1 MVIKEIFKYR
11 IQITL
16 KVVTASAVLLSL
28 LFSLLL
34 LSPAILYSQDTSRA
48 DRNINKI
55 DLVKSDPRGK
65 SILPHRLVPVAG
77 TKVENYEDSLA
88 RAQFSI
94 SKTITN
100 HRVGNIAMALFY
112 IHDAILY
119 CPPKEIR
126 TYTIAHSYYAIIQ
139 IKLGNYSTSVNALNM
154 CDSTYQKMG
163 DLNLMAFHSNN
174 MGLFY
179 RKFKTKPLA
188 EEYFSRAYNIAKA
201 VDDKEIIA
209 LSLNNLSQGT
219 ASIEKRESY
228 LKEAIDINK
237 QSGNSYNLAENYLN
251 ISKIYLTSGRYRDA
265 MRFVDLTTSIS
276 QESSYNELL
285 FNSYELRSEIYAAM
299 GNYRQAYESNRKMSE
314 IKERI
319 EGVQSIGDVESIIQG
334 RILSKKNFELNLQKK
349 ELDIKKLNQTL
360 IVTLSL
366 LVISVLLLLYIYY
379 FINSRRKLQCLE
391 SKHMLMEQQ
400 KQYVESE
407 LVNIATYLS
416 SRNELLDNIQA
427 SLTKTYKLPEKEI
440 LTEIRKINLHIRNLQ
455 SKNSDVE
462 SVLMK
467 IGKIN
472 EGFIARLTQDH
483 PDLTKNDKNIALFLR
498 ANLSTKQIATL
509 MDCSPKSVNMA
520 RYRMRTHLSLSSD
533 TNLVEYLKSL

>member
-1 MVIKEIFKYR
+1 MVNKETLSFK
-11 IQITL
+11 IQITRRKL
-16 KVVTASAVLLSL
+16 IYFALF
-28 LFSLLL
+28 FSLLL
-34 LSPAILYSQDTSRA
+34 TAISLSPSVVFSQDTSRA

-55 DLVKSDPRGK
+55 DLIKSDPRGR
-65 SILPHRLVPVAG
+65 SILPQRLLPTAG
-77 TKVENYEDSLA
+77 TNVENYEDSLA
-88 RAQFSI
+88 RAQSSI

-100 HRVGNIAMALFY
+100 LRVGNIAMALY
-112 IHDAILY
+112 NIHDAILY

-154 CDSTYQKMG
+154 CDTIYQKMG

-179 RKFKTKPLA
+179 RRFKTKPLA

-209 LSLNNLSQGT
+209 TSLNNLSQGT
-219 ASIEKRESY
+219 ATIEKRESY
-228 LKEAIDINK
+228 LREAIDINK
-237 QSGNSYNLAENYLN
+237 QSGNSYNLADNYLN
-251 ISKIYLTSGRYRDA
+251 YAKIYLVSGRYRDA
-265 MRFVDLTTSIS
+265 MLFVDMTTSIS
-276 QESSYNELL
+276 QESGYNELL

-314 IKERI
+314 IKEKI
-319 EGVQSIGDVESIIQG
+319 EGIQSIGDVENIIQN

-360 IVTLSL
+360 IVTISL
-366 LVISVLLLLYIYY
+366 LVITLLLLLYIYF

-391 SKHMLMEQQ
+391 AKHLLFEQE
-400 KQYVESE
+400 KRYADSE

-416 SRNELLDNIQA
+416 SRNELLDNIQS
-427 SLTKTYKLPEKEI
+427 SLAKTYKLPEKEI
-440 LTEIRKINLHIRNLQ
+440 LSEIRKINLHIRNLQ
-455 SKNSDVE
+455 TKNSDVE
-462 SVLMK
+462 SVMVK
-467 IGKIN
+467 IEKIN
-472 EGFIARLTQDH
+472 EEFIAKISENH

-520 RYRMRTHLSLSSD
+520 RYRMRTHLNLNSD
-533 TNLVEYLKSL
+533 INLVEYLKSL

>member
-1 MVIKEIFKYR
+1 MFSVI
-11 IQITL
+11 
-16 KVVTASAVLLSL
+16 
-28 LFSLLL
+28 L
-34 LSPAILYSQDTSRA
+34 LSPGALYSQDTSRA

-55 DLVKSDPRGK
+55 DLVKSDPRGR
-65 SILPHRLVPVAG
+65 SMLPQRLLPTAG
-77 TKVENYEDSLA
+77 INVENYKDSLA
-88 RAQFSI
+88 RAQSSV

-100 HRVGNIAMALFY
+100 LRVGNIAMALFY

-119 CPPKEIR
+119 CPGKEIR

-139 IKLGNYSTSVNALNM
+139 IKLGNYSTAVNALNM
-154 CDSTYQKMG
+154 CDTTYQKMG

-237 QSGNSYNLAENYLN
+237 QIGNSYNLAENYLN
-251 ISKIYLTSGRYRDA
+251 YAKIYLISGRYPDA
-265 MRFVDLTTSIS
+265 MRFVDMTTSIS

-314 IKERI
+314 IKEKI
-319 EGVQSIGDVESIIQG
+319 EGIQSIGDVENIIQN

-360 IVTLSL
+360 IVTISL
-366 LVISVLLLLYIYY
+366 LVITLLLLLYIYF

-391 SKHMLMEQQ
+391 SKHLLIEQE
-400 KQYVESE
+400 KRYADSE

-416 SRNELLDNIQA
+416 SRNELLDNIQS
-427 SLTKTYKLPEKEI
+427 SLAKTYKLPEKEI
-440 LTEIRKINLHIRNLQ
+440 ISEIRKINLHIRNLQ
-455 SKNSDVE
+455 TKNSDVE
-462 SVLMK
+462 SVMVK

-472 EGFIARLTQDH
+472 EDFISKISDNH

-520 RYRMRTHLSLSSD
+520 RYRMRTHLNLNSD
-533 TNLVEYLKSL
+533 INLVEYLKSL

>member
-1 MVIKEIFKYR
+1 M
-11 IQITL
+11 
-16 KVVTASAVLLSL
+16 
-28 LFSLLL
+28 
-34 LSPAILYSQDTSRA
+34 
-48 DRNINKI
+48 
-55 DLVKSDPRGK
+55 
-65 SILPHRLVPVAG
+65 PVAG
-77 TKVENYEDSLA
+77 TKVENYEDSIA

-100 HRVGNIAMALFY
+100 LRVGNIAMALFY

-119 CPPKEIR
+119 CPVKEIR
-126 TYTIAHSYYAIIQ
+126 TATIAQSYYAIIQ

-179 RKFKTKPLA
+179 RRFKTKELA
-188 EEYFSRAYNIAKA
+188 DEFFNRAYNIAKA
-201 VDDKEIIA
+201 VDDKEIAA
-209 LSLNNLSQGT
+209 LGLNNLSQGT

-237 QSGNSYNLAENYLN
+237 QSGNSYNLAENFLN
-251 ISKIYLTSGRYRDA
+251 ISRIYLTSGRYRDA
-265 MRFVDLTTSIS
+265 MQFIDLTTSIS
-276 QESSYNELL
+276 RESGYNELL
-285 FNSYELRSEIYAAM
+285 YNSYEIRSEIFAAM
-299 GNYRQAYESNRKMSE
+299 GNFRQAYESNRKMSE

-334 RILSKKNFELNLQKK
+334 RILSKKNFELSLQKK
-349 ELDIKKLNQTL
+349 ELDIKKLNLTL

-467 IGKIN
+467 IEKIN
-472 EGFIARLTQDH
+472 EGFIARLSQNH

-520 RYRMRTHLSLSSD
+520 RYRMRTHLSLNSD

>member
-1 MVIKEIFKYR
+1 MGIKEIFKYR

-34 LSPAILYSQDTSRA
+34 LSPGLLYSQDTSRA

-65 SILPHRLVPVAG
+65 STLPQRIVPVAG
-77 TKVENYEDSLA
+77 TKVENYEDSIA

-100 HRVGNIAMALFY
+100 LRVGNIAMALFY

-119 CPPKEIR
+119 CPVKEIR
-126 TYTIAHSYYAIIQ
+126 TATIAQSYYAIIQ

-179 RKFKTKPLA
+179 RRFKTKELA
-188 EEYFSRAYNIAKA
+188 DEFFNRAYNIAKA
-201 VDDKEIIA
+201 VDDKEIAA
-209 LSLNNLSQGT
+209 LGLNNLSQGT

-237 QSGNSYNLAENYLN
+237 QSGNSYNLAENFLN
-251 ISKIYLTSGRYRDA
+251 ISRIYLTSGRYRDA
-265 MRFVDLTTSIS
+265 MQFIDLTTSIS
-276 QESSYNELL
+276 RESGYNELL
-285 FNSYELRSEIYAAM
+285 YNSYEIRSEIFAAM
-299 GNYRQAYESNRKMSE
+299 GNFRQAYESNRKMSE

-334 RILSKKNFELNLQKK
+334 RILSKKNFELSLQKK
-349 ELDIKKLNQTL
+349 ELDIKKLNLTL

-467 IGKIN
+467 IEKIN
-472 EGFIARLTQDH
+472 EGFIARLSQNH

-520 RYRMRTHLSLSSD
+520 RYRMRTHLSLNSD

>member
-1 MVIKEIFKYR
+1 MGIKEIFKSR

-16 KVVTASAVLLSL
+16 KVVTAFAVLLSL

-34 LSPAILYSQDTSRA
+34 ISPDLLYSQDTSRA

-55 DLVKSDPRGK
+55 DLIKSDPRGK
-65 SILPHRLVPVAG
+65 STLPQRIVPVAG
-77 TKVENYEDSLA
+77 TKVENYEDSIA

-100 HRVGNIAMALFY
+100 LRVGNIAMALFY

-119 CPPKEIR
+119 CPVKEIR
-126 TYTIAHSYYAIIQ
+126 TATIAQSYYAIIQ

-179 RKFKTKPLA
+179 RRFKTKELA
-188 EEYFSRAYNIAKA
+188 DEFFNRAYNIAKA
-201 VDDKEIIA
+201 VDDKEIAA

-251 ISKIYLTSGRYRDA
+251 ISRIYLTSGRYRDA
-265 MRFVDLTTSIS
+265 MQFIDLTTSIS
-276 QESSYNELL
+276 RESGYNELL
-285 FNSYELRSEIYAAM
+285 YNSYEIRSEIFAAM
-299 GNYRQAYESNRKMSE
+299 GNFRQAYESNRKMSE

-334 RILSKKNFELNLQKK
+334 RILSKKNFELSLQKK
-349 ELDIKKLNQTL
+349 ELDIKKLNLTL
-360 IVTLSL
+360 IVTISL
-366 LVISVLLLLYIYY
+366 LVISLLLLLYIYY
-379 FINSRRKLQCLE
+379 FINNRRKLQCLE

-467 IGKIN
+467 IEKIN
-472 EGFIARLTQDH
+472 EGFIARLSQNH

-520 RYRMRTHLSLSSD
+520 RYRMRTHLSLNSD

>member
-1 MVIKEIFKYR
+1 MVIKEIFNSR

-34 LSPAILYSQDTSRA
+34 LSPSLLYSQDTSRA

-55 DLVKSDPRGK
+55 DLIKSDPRGK
-65 SILPHRLVPVAG
+65 STLPQRIVPVAG
-77 TKVENYEDSLA
+77 TKVENYEDSIA

-100 HRVGNIAMALFY
+100 LRVGNIAMALFY

-119 CPPKEIR
+119 CPVKEIR
-126 TYTIAHSYYAIIQ
+126 TATIAQSYYAIIQ

-179 RKFKTKPLA
+179 RRFKTKELA
-188 EEYFSRAYNIAKA
+188 DEFFNRAYNIAKA
-201 VDDKEIIA
+201 VDDKEIAA

-251 ISKIYLTSGRYRDA
+251 ISRIYLTSGRYRDA
-265 MRFVDLTTSIS
+265 MQFIDLTTSIS
-276 QESSYNELL
+276 RESGYNELL
-285 FNSYELRSEIYAAM
+285 YNSYEIRSEIFAAM
-299 GNYRQAYESNRKMSE
+299 GNYKQAYESNRKMSE

-349 ELDIKKLNQTL
+349 ELDIKKLNLTL
-360 IVTLSL
+360 IVTISL
-366 LVISVLLLLYIYY
+366 LVISLLLLLYIYY

-416 SRNELLDNIQA
+416 SRNELLENIQA

-462 SVLMK
+462 SVLLK
-467 IGKIN
+467 IEKIN
-472 EGFIARLTQDH
+472 EGFIARLSQNH

-520 RYRMRTHLSLSSD
+520 RYRMRTHLSLNSD

>member
-1 MVIKEIFKYR
+1 MGIKEIFKSR

-16 KVVTASAVLLSL
+16 KVVTAFAVLLSL

-34 LSPAILYSQDTSRA
+34 ISPDLLYSQDTSRA

-55 DLVKSDPRGK
+55 DLIKSDPRGK
-65 SILPHRLVPVAG
+65 STLPQRIVPVAG
-77 TKVENYEDSLA
+77 TKVENYEDSIA

-100 HRVGNIAMALFY
+100 LRVGNIAMALFY

-119 CPPKEIR
+119 CPVKEIR
-126 TYTIAHSYYAIIQ
+126 TATIAQSYYAIIQ

-179 RKFKTKPLA
+179 RRFKTKELA
-188 EEYFSRAYNIAKA
+188 DEFFNRAYNIAKA
-201 VDDKEIIA
+201 VDDKEIAA
-209 LSLNNLSQGT
+209 LSLNNLSQGA
-219 ASIEKRESY
+219 ASVEKRESY

-265 MRFVDLTTSIS
+265 MQFIDLTTSIS
-276 QESSYNELL
+276 LESGYNELL
-285 FNSYELRSEIYAAM
+285 YNSYEIRSEIFAAM

-349 ELDIKKLNQTL
+349 ELDIKKLNLTL
-360 IVTLSL
+360 IVALSL

-440 LTEIRKINLHIRNLQ
+440 HTEIRKINLHIRNLQ

-520 RYRMRTHLSLSSD
+520 RYRMRTHLSLNSD

>member
-1 MVIKEIFKYR
+1 MGIKEIFKNR
-11 IQITL
+11 IQITI
-16 KVVTASAVLLSL
+16 KVVTGSAVLLSL
-28 LFSLLL
+28 MFSVIL
-34 LSPAILYSQDTSRA
+34 LSPGALYSQDTSRA

-55 DLVKSDPRGK
+55 DLVKSDPRGR
-65 SILPHRLVPVAG
+65 SMLPQRLLPTAG
-77 TKVENYEDSLA
+77 INVENYKDSLA
-88 RAQFSI
+88 RAQSSV

-100 HRVGNIAMALFY
+100 LRVGNIAMALFY

-119 CPPKEIR
+119 CPGKEIR

-139 IKLGNYSTSVNALNM
+139 IKLGNYSTAVNALNM
-154 CDSTYQKMG
+154 CDTTYQKMG

-237 QSGNSYNLAENYLN
+237 QIGNSYNLAENYLN
-251 ISKIYLTSGRYRDA
+251 YAKIYLISGRYPDA
-265 MRFVDLTTSIS
+265 MRFVDMTTSIS

-314 IKERI
+314 IKEKI
-319 EGVQSIGDVESIIQG
+319 EGIQSIGDVENIIQN

-360 IVTLSL
+360 IVTISL
-366 LVISVLLLLYIYY
+366 LVITLLLLLYIYF

-391 SKHMLMEQQ
+391 SKHLLIEQE
-400 KQYVESE
+400 KRYADSE

-416 SRNELLDNIQA
+416 SRNELLDNIQS
-427 SLTKTYKLPEKEI
+427 SLAKTYKLPEKEI
-440 LTEIRKINLHIRNLQ
+440 ISEIRKINLHIRNLQ
-455 SKNSDVE
+455 TKNSDVE
-462 SVLMK
+462 SVMVK

-472 EGFIARLTQDH
+472 EDFISKISDNH

-520 RYRMRTHLSLSSD
+520 RYRMRTHLNLNSD
-533 TNLVEYLKSL
+533 INLVEYLKSL

>member
-1 MVIKEIFKYR
+1 MGIKEIFKSR

-34 LSPAILYSQDTSRA
+34 ISPDLLYSQDTSRA

-55 DLVKSDPRGK
+55 DLIKSDPRGK
-65 SILPHRLVPVAG
+65 STLPQRIVPVAG
-77 TKVENYEDSLA
+77 TKVENYEDSIA

-100 HRVGNIAMALFY
+100 LRVGNIAMALFY

-119 CPPKEIR
+119 CPVKEIR
-126 TYTIAHSYYAIIQ
+126 TATIAQSYYAIIQ

-179 RKFKTKPLA
+179 KRFKTKELA
-188 EEYFSRAYNIAKA
+188 DEFFNRAYNIAKA
-201 VDDKEIIA
+201 VDDKEIAA

-251 ISKIYLTSGRYRDA
+251 ISRIYLTSGRYRDA
-265 MRFVDLTTSIS
+265 MQFIDLTTSIS
-276 QESSYNELL
+276 RESGYNELL
-285 FNSYELRSEIYAAM
+285 YNSYEIRSEIFAAM
-299 GNYRQAYESNRKMSE
+299 GNFRQAYESNRKMSE

-334 RILSKKNFELNLQKK
+334 RILSKKNFELSLQKK
-349 ELDIKKLNQTL
+349 ELDIKKLNLTL
-360 IVTLSL
+360 IVTISL
-366 LVISVLLLLYIYY
+366 LVISLLLLLYIYY
-379 FINSRRKLQCLE
+379 FINNRRKLQCLE

-467 IGKIN
+467 IEKIN
-472 EGFIARLTQDH
+472 EGFIARLSQNH

-520 RYRMRTHLSLSSD
+520 RYRMRTHLSLNSD